1 MFDYTKDG
9 FYSQVEKSHL
19 LEGRQFQH
27 QGAMMLED
35 GPYWETH
42 LLASP
47 KVELDRS
54 QQAMLAGC
62 LFEDLPKNV
71 LVASHDADIFAR
83 YFSEHFMAIQGSA
96 VGLPYS
102 KNEPLQLSSKFAEVN
117 ERNWTF
123 TDTPIT
129 TFVTKNLTSYDLI
142 ILDVLENESMPD
154 WLLNNNFI
162 EHVKFLLSQQGHIA
176 FNLRLKNQNQIMAC
190 VSSIRKVFSG
200 ASFILVDEEQSNVVV
215 FAYQQFPRISLRQV
229 KRKIRVHSQ
238 QWDIDFQSLYYQ
250 LLTDNI
256 KGNGIF

>member
-1 MFDYTKDG
+1 MFNYTKDRS
-9 FYSQVEKSHL
+9 YSQVEESHL
-19 LEGRQFQH
+19 LERGQFQN
-27 QGAMMLED
+27 QGAMMLKD
-35 GPYWETH
+35 GAYWETS
-42 LLASP
+42 LLAKP

-54 QQAMLAGC
+54 QQAMFAGC
-62 LFEDLPKNV
+62 LFVDLPKNV

-102 KNEPLQLSSKFAEVN
+102 KNESLQLSSKFADVN
-117 ERNWTF
+117 ESNWTF
-123 TDTPIT
+123 TDAPIT

-142 ILDVLENESMPD
+142 ILDILENGAMPD

-162 EHVKFLLSQQGHIA
+162 EHVKFLLSLQGHIV
-176 FNLRLKNQNQIMAC
+176 FNLRLKDQNQVMAC
-190 VSSIRKVFSG
+190 VSSIRKAFSG
-200 ASFILVDEEQSNVVV
+200 ASFILVDEKQSNVVV
-215 FAYQQFPRISLRQV
+215 FAYQQFPRISLRQA

-256 KGNGIF
+256 KGHGIF